1 MDAMV
6 IVFIVFMSF
15 VSIMCLFAMLIVT
28 RDLIW
33 SSREKRE
40 ENVKAQTPPQAEP
53 EPSPEPM
60 EPELPLAPEPK
71 PVEPESVIAQAA
83 LDEVAVTFA
92 SGNRKTLS
100 EAYAELPKKYRGFY
114 DEVAKHAEN
123 TPGVSRHIKND
134 SYEEWKINS
143 SRLVRLKIRRGIV
156 MAEFNLQNSEMKE
169 HIVESKIDVKQ
180 SATVVKLE
188 DRSAVQ
194 FVNESIDLVVKVLE
208 EEREKKREERAKAR
222 RERDR
227 EKRRLEAE
235 KRNQSEEA

>member
-33 SSREKRE
+33 GEREKRKQ
-40 ENVKAQTPPQAEP
+40 NDQAQPQAQTIAEP
-53 EPSPEPM
+53 E
-60 EPELPLAPEPK
+60 APISAPT
-71 PVEPESVIAQAA
+71 PESEPATAQDA
-83 LDEVAVTFA
+83 LDEVAITFA
-92 SGNRKTLS
+92 PGNRKTLS
-100 EAYAELPKKYRGFY
+100 EAYAELSKKYRDFY
-114 DEVAKHAEN
+114 DEVAKHAEQS
-123 TPGVSRHIKND
+123 PGVSRHIKND

-188 DRSAVQ
+188 DRSAVR
-194 FVNESIDLVVKVLE
+194 FVIESIDLAVKVIE
-208 EEREKKREERAKAR
+208 EELEKKKEERAKAR
-222 RERDR
+222 RERER
-227 EKRRLEAE
+227 EKRRLEAD
-235 KRNQSEEA
+235 NQSREA